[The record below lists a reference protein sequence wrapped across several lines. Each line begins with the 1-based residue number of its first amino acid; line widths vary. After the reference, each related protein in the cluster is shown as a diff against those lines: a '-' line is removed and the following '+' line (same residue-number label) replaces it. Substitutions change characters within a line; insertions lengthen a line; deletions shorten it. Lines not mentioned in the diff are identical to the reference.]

1 MAKKHNK
8 PSKKESFSRERLRE
22 ILKYKKMTYA
32 DLAAGTDIV
41 FETLHTAITSKKI
54 MPYDLDKIGKYL
66 NVAPEYRAGKVE
78 KLPRWGDDSLSDFE
92 LIPEYVYHENRGKST
107 TDLTLQ
113 FIRLCG
119 YTPGYN
125 AKLANI
131 PDIEIAQLSMKLSKI
146 VAQHMEE
153 YINTSPAEEK

>member
-1 MAKKHNK
+1 MANQHRKIR
-8 PSKKESFSRERLRE
+8 FSRERLRE

-54 MPYDLDKIGKYL
+54 MPYDLDKIGRFL
-66 NVAPEYRAGKVE
+66 NVAPEYIAGE
-78 KLPRWGDDSLSDFE
+78 WDKLPRWGDESLSDFD
-92 LIPEYVYHENRGKST
+92 LIPEYSYHENRGKST
-107 TDLTLQ
+107 SDLTLQ

-131 PDIEIAQLSMKLSKI
+131 PDIEIAKLCTDLSKI
-146 VAQHMEE
+146 VVQHMEE
-153 YINTSPAEEK
+153 YIKASPDDK